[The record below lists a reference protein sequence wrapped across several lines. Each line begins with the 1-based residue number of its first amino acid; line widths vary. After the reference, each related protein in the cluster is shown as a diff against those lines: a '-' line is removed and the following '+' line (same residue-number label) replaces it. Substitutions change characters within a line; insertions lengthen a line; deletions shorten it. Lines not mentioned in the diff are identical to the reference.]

1 MPIFVFSMVLT
12 AAALHASW
20 NALVK
25 GGEDKVLMTILVATF
40 AAAVAALAIPFLE
53 MPAARSFPYIIA
65 SVLIHVVYFALVGS
79 AYRVGD
85 MGQTYPLMRGTAP
98 FIVALVSA
106 FAMGESLSVAAWAG
120 VALISFGIL
129 AMVTERH
136 DGSRRGVYIAL
147 TNAAVIASYTLTDGA
162 GARLSGSPAAYAS
175 WVFMLTGI
183 PLGCW
188 VLVRSR
194 PAFAELVRTRWRIG
208 LIGGMATVLSYSL
221 VLWAMTRAPVAVVAA
236 LRETAILFGT
246 AIAGFVLKERLG
258 VVRIAGACLIGLG
271 AIALR
276 IA

>member
-1 MPIFVFSMVLT
+1 VSIFAFVIVLT

-53 MPAARSFPYIIA
+53 MPVARSFPYILA
-65 SVLIHVVYFALVGS
+65 SVLIHVVYFALVAS

-98 FIVALVSA
+98 LIVALVSA
-106 FAMGESLSVAAWAG
+106 FGMGERLSGAAWLG
-120 VALISFGIL
+120 VALISSGIL
-129 AMVTERH
+129 AMVMERH

-147 TNAAVIASYTLTDGA
+147 INAAVIASYTLTDGA
-162 GARLSGSPAAYAS
+162 GARLSGSPGAYAS
-175 WVFMLTGI
+175 WVFMLTGV

-194 PAFAELVRTRWRIG
+194 AAFCELIRARWRIG
-208 LIGGMATVLSYSL
+208 LIGGTATVLSYSL
-221 VLWAMTRAPVAVVAA
+221 VLWAMTQAPVAIVAA